1 MRRILLAAMM
11 CGVTAGAQAADL
23 SDLPILRGAF
33 TEGLSNSK
41 VNWQGYY
48 VGGQADYG
56 SITSKMPSGINS
68 DLQSTFF
75 PPPGVTY
82 NWLGL
87 GQARSTNSGYG
98 AFAGY
103 NSQWDDVV
111 LGLEANYLHGGFRA
125 NSASTGYTY
134 LNDNVTIASTTH
146 SSALVTLSD
155 FGSLRVR
162 AGYVMG
168 CFLPYVYLGGGFGS
182 RTVDRNVSAV
192 PDSIRSTLSRDSQT
206 KLIYGYSAG
215 LGMDVMLVGGLF
227 ARAEYEYLRVTSTA
241 FESTV
246 NTVRAGI
253 GYKF

>member
-182 RTVDRNVSAV
+182 RTVDRNVSEVKPKNCVFTLHRKMLRTPTQQHCANCHSVFEVQYGKAIRCNSGSGQCTWVQV
-192 PDSIRSTLSRDSQT
+192 PDGIDVIDQT
-206 KLIYGYSAG
+206 H
-215 LGMDVMLVGGLF
+215 
-227 ARAEYEYLRVTSTA
+227 
-241 FESTV
+241 
-246 NTVRAGI
+246 
-253 GYKF
+253 